1 MRGQLFFGT
10 PRLQVPGSG
19 EDDEMFLVNISVVDH
34 P

>member
-1 MRGQLFFGT
+1 MRGQLCFGT

-19 EDDEMFLVNISVVDH
+19 DDGEMFLVNISLVDY